1 MHEKP
6 QIGSTVT
13 VKTKYH
19 SPSIWGDW
27 QEYELTGEVIS
38 VSWLAPNQFA
48 VTNPNHPN
56 KFSVISLNNVVS
68 LQSNKATI
76 KLASDYKEWTVQG
89 SKGNTYLVI
98 RKENKYTC
106 SCPGF
111 TFRKNCRHMAEVR

>member
-6 QIGSTVT
+6 QIGSQVT
-13 VKTKYH
+13 VKTKYF

-27 QEYELTGEVIS
+27 HEYELTGDVIS
-38 VSWLAPNQFA
+38 VPWLAPNQFA

-56 KFSVISLNNVVS
+56 KFSVISLDKVVD
-68 LQSNKATI
+68 LRSNKATI
-76 KLASDYKEWTVQG
+76 KLDSDYKEWTVQG

-111 TFRKNCRHMAEVR
+111 TFRKNCRHLAEVR